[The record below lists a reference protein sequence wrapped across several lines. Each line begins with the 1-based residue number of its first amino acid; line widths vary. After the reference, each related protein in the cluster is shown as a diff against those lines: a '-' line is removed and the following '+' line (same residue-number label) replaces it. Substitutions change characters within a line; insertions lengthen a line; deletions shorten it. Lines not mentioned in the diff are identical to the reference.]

1 MGNNCMWRWQINE
14 ERNRDNMVRFLLFMV
29 MEDSS
34 RRCCMECNH
43 LIIVANIDMPSRT
56 MKDSGTDSI
65 DGRGYPLE
73 KRRMSSRTLS
83 SSSGERER

>member
-14 ERNRDNMVRFLLFMV
+14 ERNRDNMVRFLMV

-43 LIIVANIDMPSRT
+43 LIIVASIDMPSRT
-56 MKDSGTDSI
+56 KTDSGTDSI

-83 SSSGERER
+83 SSRGERER